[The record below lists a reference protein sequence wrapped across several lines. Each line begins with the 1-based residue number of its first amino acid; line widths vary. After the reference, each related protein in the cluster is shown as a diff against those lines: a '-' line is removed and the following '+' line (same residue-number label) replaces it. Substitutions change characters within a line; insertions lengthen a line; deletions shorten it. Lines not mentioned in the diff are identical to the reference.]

1 MMQQLSLGFGYVL
14 LRITD
19 LFNFLFNVK
28 AINKFYDRISEKA
41 WLKFECDTFD
51 YGYYYAMYT
60 TLMNITTTFGVQV
73 PLLYFLMC
81 VVLVFKLF
89 GDGVKFTNI
98 HGWDL
103 EGSGKLFEVALRR
116 LLIGATISHTLLVNQ
131 CFWGKLWRTM
141 SVNAFMMV
149 YSLVVYFLFKKK
161 SIAKLSTILRILEKT
176 ATVFKKPTKHDLWN
190 WKFRYNH
197 PFLCNQDQAQLLQE
211 MDVFQSNTS
220 SNEAAVRG
228 GAKKRRFNKPISIHS
243 PSRPGSE
250 DRQDK
255 EEAPG
260 PESQPA
266 SKFSSNR
273 ENQGQQPDLLA
284 RPQEQN
290 FKSVRSEDSPESVPG
305 SKVKPKLRISSQTQE
320 GVPPAENT
328 VARSSRFRKDGSMLD
343 PQAFKFSESDIEEE
357 GEDLEFSPQKAAQKI
372 GLPRPARLELSR
384 INEDEEEQI
393 RESQVQ
399 LKQTDS
405 SRSKNQAAV
414 NPRGKEIEC
423 PAPVP
428 KKKSVVPI
436 SMATRDPHEAEHLE
450 KKPMFRE
457 DKDREKTQVSNSPLD
472 LLRTKQ
478 NTQDEPSLSAI
489 PAEPSRQVKSQIT
502 THTNPP
508 TKTAQNIDMR
518 EAGPDSSL
526 EKIQPSEESPMKRF
540 KQDS

>member
-197 PFLCNQDQAQLLQE
+197 PFLCNQDHMLHRRPDGTGNARRSEVSESEFKRWRRGVLERKPRRTIQVAPAGELLNSLKVLPRE
-211 MDVFQSNTS
+211 ILVL
-220 SNEAAVRG
+220 G
-228 GAKKRRFNKPISIHS
+228 GL
-243 PSRPGSE
+243 
-250 DRQDK
+250 
-255 EEAPG
+255 
-260 PESQPA
+260 PA
-266 SKFSSNR
+266 S
-273 ENQGQQPDLLA
+273 G
-284 RPQEQN
+284 
-290 FKSVRSEDSPESVPG
+290 
-305 SKVKPKLRISSQTQE
+305 
-320 GVPPAENT
+320 
-328 VARSSRFRKDGSMLD
+328 
-343 PQAFKFSESDIEEE
+343 
-357 GEDLEFSPQKAAQKI
+357 
-372 GLPRPARLELSR
+372 
-384 INEDEEEQI
+384 
-393 RESQVQ
+393 
-399 LKQTDS
+399 
-405 SRSKNQAAV
+405 
-414 NPRGKEIEC
+414 
-423 PAPVP
+423 
-428 KKKSVVPI
+428 
-436 SMATRDPHEAEHLE
+436 
-450 KKPMFRE
+450 
-457 DKDREKTQVSNSPLD
+457 
-472 LLRTKQ
+472 
-478 NTQDEPSLSAI
+478 
-489 PAEPSRQVKSQIT
+489 
-502 THTNPP
+502 
-508 TKTAQNIDMR
+508 
-518 EAGPDSSL
+518 
-526 EKIQPSEESPMKRF
+526 
-540 KQDS
+540 